1 MGILFDFSEKFGVG
15 QINKFRN
22 FINSNNHF
30 VLSKYKN
37 IDEKNKWSIIC
48 SCMDWITVAVD
59 YINSIEI
66 KSKNDNIMSMQIYSM
81 ISSYDIIVDSVIQL
95 SRVFF
100 NKRESP
106 FQNDRTIFDEKLTDE
121 KYFKHIRAVFGAHP
135 INLDDIFGN
144 DKNKK
149 YYASWATTRTLSN
162 HDMHVFLYSN
172 DPEER
177 AVEFGIDFLKI
188 HRFAL
193 KYYKYLDDIIEEIQK
208 QYKECLSKKKDQIIE
223 KKKDMLSQIKV
234 LKIENQQRFDND
246 YYCYYL
252 DELDM
257 MFSAVCTYEKNEQAF
272 NEYLMLLEKVVE
284 EIHINLQN
292 MRVCELKTANIINPR
307 RPLKKHYDY
316 EKVFNYLYGN
326 NDYYSL
332 YMFPHHF
339 ERIKEDL
346 SSIAMFDVNLSKN
359 ELLLIINAGLYFTD
373 RNNRRNGS
381 EEK

>member
-1 MGILFDFSEKFGVG
+1 MGISFDFSEKFGVG

-37 IDEKNKWSIIC
+37 IDGKNKWSIIC

-59 YINSIEI
+59 YINSVEI
-66 KSKNDNIMSMQIYSM
+66 KSNNENIMSMQIYSM

-100 NKRESP
+100 NTRESP
-106 FQNDRTIFDEKLTDE
+106 FQNDRTIFNEKLTDE

-149 YYASWATTRTLSN
+149 YYASWATTRALSD

-172 DPEER
+172 YPEER

-188 HRFAL
+188 HRFVL
-193 KYYKYLDDIIEEIQK
+193 KYYKYLDDIIEGIQK
-208 QYKECLSKKKDQIIE
+208 QYKEYLSKKKELIIE
-223 KKKDMLSQIKV
+223 KKKDILSQIKV

-246 YYCYYL
+246 YYGYYL
-252 DELDM
+252 DELVM
-257 MFSAVCTYEKNEQAF
+257 MFSAACTYEENKEAF
-272 NEYLMLLEKVVE
+272 SEYLMQLEKVIK
-284 EIHINLQN
+284 EIHINLQD
-292 MRVCELKTANIINPR
+292 MRFCELNTANIINPP
-307 RPLKKHYDY
+307 RPIKKHYDY

-326 NDYYSL
+326 NDHYSL
-332 YMFPHHF
+332 YMSPHHF
-339 ERIKEDL
+339 ERIMEDL
-346 SSIAMFDVNLSKN
+346 SNIAKYDVNLSKN
-359 ELLLIINAGLYFTD
+359 ELLLLINAGLYFTD
-373 RNNRRNGS
+373 KNNKRNGS